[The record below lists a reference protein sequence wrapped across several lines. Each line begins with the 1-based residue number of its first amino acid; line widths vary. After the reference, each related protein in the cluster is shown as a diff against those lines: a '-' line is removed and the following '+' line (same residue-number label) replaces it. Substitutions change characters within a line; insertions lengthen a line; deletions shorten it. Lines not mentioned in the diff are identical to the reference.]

1 VPEIQ
6 QQEGEK
12 ATLLP
17 PEEDDEH
24 PAKQA
29 TAVSESFTWAR
40 WQAELQEVERR
51 LASDPGSVDLR
62 FRHGF
67 WLSQLGRY
75 AEAVNDY
82 RKVLKCDP
90 NHLWALNNL
99 GSVLMATGNRPGARI
114 LLTQAVAR
122 HPEDATTRVNLGK
135 ILLGDIEELEAQGK
149 EDQALQVKRRACEH
163 YQQALRIRPDYEQAH
178 EGLSYLLGDLGDEP
192 KAAWHRQQAFRNRY
206 ILSLPYRGKRAPVQ
220 VLLLLG
226 TRGGNVHLQKFLDD
240 RVFQTSIVLPEYYDL
255 NRPLPAHQL
264 VVNAIGD
271 TEIASP
277 ALAAAQSVLA
287 LTKAPV
293 INAPAAV
300 LATSRNNNAK
310 RFSSI
315 PGVVTPITA
324 MLPRERL
331 SAPHAAA
338 ALAHDGFGFPLL
350 LRAPGFHTGQHFLRV
365 DTAEALPAA
374 LAQIPGPEL
383 LAIQYLDAR
392 GPDGKTRK
400 YRAMMIGGQ
409 IYPLH
414 LAVSSHWKI
423 HYFSAEM
430 ADHPEYR
437 AEDAA
442 FLEDMP
448 GVLGP
453 LAMNALREIQSVLG
467 LDYGGIDFGL
477 NAKREVLVFEANA
490 TMVVNAPEA
499 DERWAYRRPAFQTI
513 QAAIQSLL
521 LESASSKD
529 ERSSGTF
536 LPRNGLAGGI
546 CVP

>member
-1 VPEIQ
+1 MPEIQ

-12 ATLLP
+12 PGLLSAGHEGRP
-17 PEEDDEH
+17 SIPK
-24 PAKQA
+24 AA
-29 TAVSESFTWAR
+29 AESFSSAR
-40 WQAELQEVERR
+40 WQAELQEVEQR
-51 LASDPGSVDLR
+51 LASDPDSLDLR
-62 FRHGF
+62 FRRAF
-67 WLSQLGRY
+67 WLSQLGRF
-75 AEAVNDY
+75 ADAVKDY
-82 RKVLKCDP
+82 RKVLKCEP
-90 NHLWALNNL
+90 KHLWALNNL
-99 GSVLMATGNRPGARI
+99 GSVLMAMGNRQGARI

-149 EDQALQVKRRACEH
+149 EAQALQLKRRACEH

-178 EGLSYLLGDLGDEP
+178 EGLSYLLGDLGDEQ
-192 KAAWHRQQAFRNRY
+192 KAAWHREQAFRNRY

-220 VLLLLG
+220 VLLLLA
-226 TRGGNVHLQKFLDD
+226 TTGGNVHLQKFLDD
-240 RVFQTSIVLPEYYDL
+240 HIFQTSIVLPEYYDL

-271 TEIASP
+271 TEIASR

-300 LATSRNNNAK
+300 LCTSRCDNAN
-310 RFSSI
+310 RFAAI
-315 PGVVTPITA
+315 PGVVTPLTVT
-324 MLPRERL
+324 LPREQL
-331 SAPHAAA
+331 TAADAA
-338 ALAHDGFGFPLL
+338 ALARAGFEFPLL

-374 LAQIPGPEL
+374 LAQLPGPEL
-383 LAIQYLDAR
+383 LVIQYLDAR

-442 FLEDMP
+442 FLENMP

-453 LAMNALREIQSVLG
+453 VAMQALQGIQDALG

-477 NAKREVLVFEANA
+477 NAKGEVLVFEANA

-499 DERWAYRRPAFQTI
+499 DARWSYRRPAFQRI
-513 QAAIQSLL
+513 QAAIQRML
-521 LESASSKD
+521 LEAANQD
-529 ERSSGTF
+529 ERSSGS
-536 LPRNGLAGGI
+536 LRPCDGPAGGV
-546 CVP
+546 CAP